1 VIILSDGTKSREKGI
16 LHLIKRVE
24 GLVAK
29 IVFAEMLPNVF
40 YQVQF
45 WTVRRKK
52 QQGHIVRHTQFFGI
66 MPSSSVKKHKAMDI
80 LEFTRYMGKK
90 QRHYFGIYP
99 WHHQGGE
106 LGAAGADSGSCI
118 YELPYHLASHDGS
131 LVHRRPTA
139 SPVTDAPKTAFIL
152 EYYSE
157 LNIRG

>member
-24 GLVAK
+24 VLVAK
-29 IVFAEMLPNVF
+29 IVFAEMFPNVF
-40 YQVQF
+40 YRVQF

-106 LGAAGADSGSCI
+106 LGAVGTDGGSCI
-118 YELPYHLASHDGS
+118 YDSRITWLPTMGRSCIGAQQRRRS
-131 LVHRRPTA
+131 LMRPKRLSSWNPTL
-139 SPVTDAPKTAFIL
+139 S
-152 EYYSE
+152 
-157 LNIRG
+157 